1 VTRIPARPLT
11 FRSPLRS
18 DANAGRVALVTGGGT
33 GIGRATAL
41 ELAGSGACVVLT
53 GRREE
58 PLESAR
64 AEVEAAGAACLAVPA
79 DVREPGEPERVVDAA
94 IERFGHV
101 DVLVNNAGGQFTAP
115 AEEISDKGWRAVH
128 RLSVDAV
135 WSITRTVATRSM
147 IPRRDGLVVFIGFS
161 PRRGIPGYAH
171 AAAGRAAVANLAT
184 GLALEWSRYGIR
196 SVCVV
201 PGMIDTEGLAGY
213 GADTVEA
220 WARTIPLG
228 RLGRPEEVGSLVAF
242 LASAGGAYVTGG
254 TILVDGGVDA
264 WGQGEPPPPVEGSAA

>member
-1 VTRIPARPLT
+1 V
-11 FRSPLRS
+11 
-18 DANAGRVALVTGGGT
+18 
-33 GIGRATAL
+33 
-41 ELAGSGACVVLT
+41 
-53 GRREE
+53 GRREA

-64 AEVEAAGAACLAVPA
+64 AEIEATGAACLAVPA
-79 DVREPGEPERVVDAA
+79 DVREPGEPERVHDAA

-135 WSITRTVATRSM
+135 WSMTRTVATRSM
-147 IPRRDGLVVFIGFS
+147 IPRRDGLVVFVGFS

-213 GADTVEA
+213 GADTVAA
-220 WARTIPLG
+220 WQRTIPLG

-242 LASAGGAYVTGG
+242 LASAGGGYVTGG

-264 WGQGEPPPPVEGSAA
+264 WGQGEPPPPVEGAA

>member
-1 VTRIPARPLT
+1 M
-11 FRSPLRS
+11 
-18 DANAGRVALVTGGGT
+18 
-33 GIGRATAL
+33 RADI
-41 ELAGSGACVVLT
+41 
-53 GRREE
+53 
-58 PLESAR
+58 
-64 AEVEAAGAACLAVPA
+64 EATGAACAAVAA
-79 DVREPGEPERVVDAA
+79 DVREPGEPERIVDAA

-115 AEEISDKGWRAVH
+115 AEEISDRGWRAVH
-128 RLSVDAV
+128 RLSDDAV
-135 WSITRTVATRSM
+135 WSMTRTVATRSM

-213 GADTVEA
+213 GADAVAA
-220 WARTIPLG
+220 WQRTIPLG
-228 RLGRPEEVGSLVAF
+228 RLGRPEEVGSLIAF
-242 LASAGGAYVTGG
+242 LASAGGGYVTGG
-254 TILVDGGVDA
+254 TIVVDGGVDA

>member
-1 VTRIPARPLT
+1 MTEGVLRP
-11 FRSPLRS
+11 

-41 ELAGSGACVVLT
+41 ELARSGACVVLA
-53 GRREE
+53 GRREA

-64 AEVEAAGAACLAVPA
+64 TEIQAAGAACLAVPA

-94 IERFGHV
+94 IARFGHV

-115 AEEISDKGWRAVH
+115 AEEISERGWRAVH

-135 WSITRTVATRSM
+135 WSMTRTVATRSM
-147 IPRRDGLVVFIGFS
+147 IPRRDGLVVFVGFS

-196 SVCVV
+196 SVCLV
-201 PGMIDTEGLAGY
+201 PGMIDTEGLASY
-213 GADTVEA
+213 GADTVAA
-220 WARTIPLG
+220 WQRTIPLG

-242 LASAGGAYVTGG
+242 LASAGGGYVTGG

-264 WGQGEPPPPVEGSAA
+264 WGQGEPPPPVEGAA

>member
-1 VTRIPARPLT
+1 VTRIPARSPT
-11 FRSPLRS
+11 FRSPLRP

-41 ELAGSGACVVLT
+41 ELARSGGCIVLA
-53 GRREE
+53 GRRDE

-64 AEVEAAGAACLAVPA
+64 AEIEASGAACLALAA
-79 DVREPGEPERVVDAA
+79 DIREPGEPEHVVDAA

-135 WSITRTVATRSM
+135 WSMTRTVATRSM

-201 PGMIDTEGLAGY
+201 PGMIDTGGLAGY
-213 GADTVEA
+213 GADAVSA
-220 WARTIPLG
+220 WQRTIPLG
-228 RLGRPEEVGSLVAF
+228 RLGRPEEVGSLIAF

-254 TILVDGGVDA
+254 TIVVDGGVDA
-264 WGQGEPPPPVEGSAA
+264 WGQGEPPPPVEGAA